1 MPVLQ
6 MLQVD
11 VFTDTPLEGNALA
24 VFPDARGLSTAQMQ
38 AIAREMNLSETTFVL
53 PPEDGASDARVRIFT
68 PQSELPFAG
77 HPTIGTAFV
86 LSERAGGSARIR
98 LHENAGIIDV
108 RRESDGRFFMQAPQ
122 PSVHATIERGRRAQ
136 VAQALGVDA
145 EALVPHVEIQAAGAA
160 GMGFLYVALSDAQRV
175 DEVQFDAAAMLRA
188 AGEWGRQ
195 VFVYAPHGENRVYS
209 RMFAPA
215 LGVPEDPATGSASGP
230 LTMLLRN
237 ANVIAGADPIEAVSE
252 QGTKMG
258 RRSIICLRSHA
269 DGRIEVGGR
278 AVKVMTAE
286 LTI

>member
-1 MPVLQ
+1 
-6 MLQVD
+6 MLQID
-11 VFTDTPLEGNALA
+11 VFTDRPLEGNPLA
-24 VFPDARGLSTAQMQ
+24 VFPDARGLSTEQMQ

-53 PPEDGASDARVRIFT
+53 PPENAESDARVRIFT
-68 PQSELPFAG
+68 PQRELPFAG

-86 LSERAGGSARIR
+86 LSERAAGKTHIR

-108 RRESDGRFFMQAPQ
+108 RRESDGRLFMHVPQ
-122 PSVHATIERGRRAQ
+122 PSVQATFDDARAAEIASALALNAQ
-136 VAQALGVDA
+136 SLLPDVAV
-145 EALVPHVEIQAAGAA
+145 HAAGAA
-160 GMGFLYVALSDAQRV
+160 GMAFLYIALRNPERV
-175 DEVQFDAAAMLRA
+175 DAAQFDAAAMRRA

-195 VFVYAPHGENRVYS
+195 VFIYAPVGENRVYS

-237 ANVIAGADPIEAVSE
+237 ANIISGGDPIEAVSE